1 MRHWIDEN
9 QNKSYFQFMFFFT
22 KEFIFFFQ
30 FLILLVS
37 SWQKELS
44 AHLTWRWNVFSTKSI
59 LLYMYERG
67 WESLNI
73 KEGGTFFDLCAVFTV
88 IEIEISLNK
97 VIQAKT
103 EALQKKKYITW
114 VDHMCVITLVNIR
127 FWECLIWPFMQEFC
141 KPGQKSRSLQDS
153 AL

>member
-1 MRHWIDEN
+1 MKI
-9 QNKSYFQFMFFFT
+9 KT
-22 KEFIFFFQ
+22 KLFPIHVFLCKWVYFFQ

-44 AHLTWRWNVFSTKSI
+44 AHLTWRWNAFSTTSI

-67 WESLNI
+67 WESWNT
-73 KEGGTFFDLCAVFTV
+73 KEGGTFFDLYAVFPV
-88 IEIEISLNK
+88 IETEISLST

-103 EALQKKKYITW
+103 DALQKRKYITW

-127 FWECLIWPFMQEFC
+127 FWECLIWPFVQEFC
-141 KPGQKSRSLQDS
+141 KPGKKPCSLQDS

>member
-1 MRHWIDEN
+1 MKIKTNLLPILVFLYKRV
-9 QNKSYFQFMFFFT
+9 Y
-22 KEFIFFFQ
+22 FFQ

-44 AHLTWRWNVFSTKSI
+44 AHLTWRWNVLSTKSI
-59 LLYMYERG
+59 LLYMYGRG

-73 KEGGTFFDLCAVFTV
+73 KEGGTFFDLCAVFSV
-88 IEIEISLNK
+88 IETKISLNK
-97 VIQAKT
+97 VIQAIT

-114 VDHMCVITLVNIR
+114 VYHMCVITLVNIR